1 MLHTQDRGTHATLV
15 DRYQVLLD
23 LGRPLGGESGLSAL
37 YRAIYEEATVATE
50 VSGFYLATYDEETDL
65 AEMVFTVDRGEE
77 GPTGFSY
84 RGSESDVL
92 RTGEPTLVRDRR
104 AGSYVVVGET
114 EEAEEDT
121 TRSAVCVP
129 MRRDGRIVGEMSVQ
143 SYRPGAYGTGDV
155 RLLQVLADI
164 AAVAL
169 ENARLVLD
177 LESRRREAERVE
189 EIGRVLTSSL
199 DTSEVLEKVVRSVLD
214 VLSVERCVVW
224 FMEGRE
230 ARVVWTGGDVELP
243 VGAQWALPDDAAQ
256 QLLARREP
264 LLVEELDES
273 PLVPPEYRSRAM
285 SGTAAAVPVVVDDE
299 VVGALSAA
307 RRPGSPFDD
316 DDIRVLERI
325 ARQAAVA
332 LGNARLHASLEAL
345 SLTDPLTGL
354 PNRRHL
360 QIHLRREVAAARRG
374 RPLAVVIFDLDN
386 FKRTNDLHGHAAGD
400 EALRTFGRILDD
412 ENRKMNLVARYGGD
426 EFIAVLSGADE
437 GGAEGYVRRVKK
449 RVADDATLSSF
460 GIQVSSGVAAF
471 DPSTMREMDD
481 IVRAADDEM
490 YREKGS
496 RRR

>member
-1 MLHTQDRGTHATLV
+1 M

-23 LGRPLGGESGLSAL
+23 LGRTLAGGNGLSRL
-37 YRAIYEEATVATE
+37 YRAIYEEAKVSAE
-50 VSGFYLATYDEETDL
+50 VSGFYLSSYDEESDL
-65 AEMVFTVDRGEE
+65 AEMVFSVDRGEE
-77 GPTGFSY
+77 GPIGFTY
-84 RGSESDVL
+84 RGADSDVL
-92 RTGEPTLVRDRR
+92 RTGEPTLVSDRS
-104 AGSYVVVGET
+104 AGSYVVVGD
-114 EEAEEDT
+114 AEDTDEDT

-129 MRRDGRIVGEMSVQ
+129 MRWAGKVVGEMSVQ
-143 SYRPGAYGTGDV
+143 SYRPGAYDHDDV
-155 RLLQVLADI
+155 RHLQQLADV
-164 AAVAL
+164 ATVAL
-169 ENARLVLD
+169 ENAEVLLD
-177 LESRRREAERVE
+177 LESRRVEAERVE

-199 DTSEVLEKVVRSVLD
+199 DTSEVLEKIVRSVLD

-224 FMEGRE
+224 FVEGRD

-243 VGAQWALPDDAAQ
+243 VGAQWALPEDAAE
-256 QLLARREP
+256 QLLVRREP
-264 LLVEELDES
+264 LRVAELDES
-273 PLVPPEYRSRAM
+273 PLIPSEYRERVM
-285 SGTAAAVPVVVDDE
+285 SGSAVAVPIVVEDE

-316 DDIRVLERI
+316 DDVRVLERI

-374 RPLAVVIFDLDN
+374 RPLALVIFDLDN

-426 EFIAVLSGADE
+426 EFLAVLSGADE
-437 GGAEGYVRRVKK
+437 GGAEGYVQRVKK

-460 GIQVSSGVAAF
+460 GIEVSSGVAAF
-471 DPSTMREMDD
+471 DPARMREMED

>member
-1 MLHTQDRGTHATLV
+1 V

-23 LGRPLGGESGLSAL
+23 LGRTLVRGNGLGAL
-37 YRAIYEEATVATE
+37 YRAIYEEATVTSE
-50 VSGFYLATYDEETDL
+50 VSGFYISSYDEESDL
-65 AEMVFTVDRGEE
+65 AEIVFTVDRGEE

-92 RTGEPTLVRDRR
+92 RTGEPTLVSDRV
-104 AGSYVVVGET
+104 ANSYVVVGDAED
-114 EEAEEDT
+114 AEEDT

-129 MRRDGRIVGEMSVQ
+129 MRWGGRVVGEMSVQ
-143 SYRPGAYGTGDV
+143 SYRPGVYDPDDV
-155 RLLQVLADI
+155 RLLQQLADV

-169 ENARLVLD
+169 ENARVALEI
-177 LESRRREAERVE
+177 ESRRWEAERVE

-199 DTSEVLEKVVRSVLD
+199 DTSEVLEKVVQSVLD
-214 VLSVERCVVW
+214 VMAVERCIVW
-224 FMEGRE
+224 FVEGRD

-243 VGAQWALPDDAAQ
+243 VGAQWTLPDDAAQ

-264 LLVEELDES
+264 LRVEDLDES
-273 PLVPPEYRSRAM
+273 PLVPPEYRDRVM
-285 SGTAAAVPVVVDDE
+285 SGSAVAVPIVVDDE

-307 RRPGSPFDD
+307 RRPDASFVNDD
-316 DDIRVLERI
+316 VRVLQRI

-354 PNRRHL
+354 ANRRQL
-360 QIHLRREVAAARRG
+360 QVHLRREVAAARRG
-374 RPLAVVIFDLDN
+374 RPLALVIFDLDN

-400 EALRTFGRILDD
+400 EALRTFGRILAD

-437 GGAEGYVRRVKK
+437 GGAEGYVGRVKK
-449 RVADDATLSSF
+449 RVQDDATLSSF
-460 GIQVSSGVAAF
+460 GIEVSCGIAAF
-471 DPSTMREMDD
+471 DPATMREMDD

-496 RRR
+496 RSR